1 MWDLLP
7 FENPVAVDF
16 EFEFGGHKSLEEAS
30 RSGERP
36 RPVCM
41 VAKHLRTGHTW
52 RIWRGE
58 FGPQLPFP
66 IDVLIAFYASAEL
79 GCFRAL
85 GLPFPTYVLDLFTEF
100 RALTNGRDTPNGASL
115 LGALTYF
122 GLDGVDV
129 SEKQDLRTLIL
140 SGGPWSADN
149 REAILRYC
157 ESDVLAL
164 ERLLPAMLP
173 HLDLPRALLRG
184 RFMKAAARIEWNGV
198 PKDTA
203 TLALLRRYWPDIQD
217 DLIAAVDKDYGVFDG
232 RSFRLERWERWLSV
246 HGIPW
251 PRLQSG
257 RLDLSDDTFRQM
269 ARAYPAVSPMR
280 ELRSALSE
288 MRLSDLAVGSD
299 GRNRT
304 LLSAF
309 RSRTGRCQP
318 SNTRYIFGPSV
329 WLRNLIKPPPGHGV
343 AYIDWCQ
350 QELGIAAALSGDRA
364 LQAAYVSG
372 DPYLAFAKQAGAVPP
387 DATKHTHGPQRE
399 LFKQYA
405 LAVIFGMEAEG
416 LAGRIGQPVIV
427 GRDLLRAHHETY
439 RQFWRW
445 SDAAVDHAVL
455 TGSIV
460 TTFGWPLHVGPNFNP
475 RSLRN
480 FPCQA
485 NGAEMLRLAACFA
498 TEQGIEV
505 CALIHDAVLVCAPLD
520 RLDADVEA
528 MRACMAK
535 ASRIVLDGF
544 ELRTDVHLV
553 RYPDHYSDP
562 RGTVMWDRVMR
573 LIADREGA
581 KQQGVA

>member
-1 MWDLLP
+1 M
-7 FENPVAVDF
+7 VVDF
-16 EFEFGGHKSLEEAS
+16 EFEFGGHATLEDAG

-41 VAKHLRTGHTW
+41 VAKDLRSGQTW
-52 RIWRGE
+52 ERFRGE
-58 FGPQLPFP
+58 FGPQPPFP
-66 IDVLIAFYASAEL
+66 TGPDSVLIAYYASAEL

-85 GLPFPTYVLDLFTEF
+85 GWQFPTFVLDLFTEF
-100 RALTNGRDTPNGASL
+100 RALTNGRNTPRGASL
-115 LGALTYF
+115 LGALTCF
-122 GLDGVDV
+122 ALDGIDA
-129 SEKQDLRTLIL
+129 SEKQDLRARIL
-140 SGGPWSADN
+140 AGGPWSAEDC
-149 REAILRYC
+149 AAFLKYC
-157 ESDVLAL
+157 GSDVLAL
-164 ERLLPAMLP
+164 ERLLPVMLP
-173 HLDLPRALLRG
+173 HINLPWALLRG
-184 RFMKAAARIEWNGV
+184 RFMKAVALIEWNGV
-198 PKDTA
+198 PIDTT
-203 TLALLRRYWPDIQD
+203 TLALLWMYWVDIQD
-217 DLIAAVDKDYGVFDG
+217 DLIAAVDADYGVFDG
-232 RSFRLERWERWLSV
+232 RSFRLERWERWLV
-246 HGIPW
+246 AHGIPW
-251 PRLQSG
+251 PRLESG
-257 RLDLSDDTFRQM
+257 RLDLSDDTFQM
-269 ARAYPAVSPMR
+269 ARAYPAVSAMR
-280 ELRSALSE
+280 ELRSELSD

-309 RSRTGRCQP
+309 LSRTGRCQP

-329 WLRNLIKPPPGHGV
+329 WLRNLIKPPPGFGV
-343 AYIDWCQ
+343 AYVDWCQ
-350 QELGIAAALSGDRA
+350 QEHGIAAVLSGDTTM
-364 LQAAYVSG
+364 QAAYVSG
-372 DPYLAFAKQAGAVPP
+372 DPYLAFAQQAGAVPS
-387 DATKHTHGPQRE
+387 DATKHSHGPQRE
-399 LFKQYA
+399 LFKQCA
-405 LAVIFGMEAEG
+405 LAVAYGMEAEG
-416 LAGRIGQPVIV
+416 LARRIGQPPIV
-427 GRDLLRAHHETY
+427 GRNLLRSHRETY

-455 TGSIV
+455 TGSIA

-505 CALIHDAVLVCAPLD
+505 CALIHDAVLICAPLG
-520 RLDADVEA
+520 RLDSEVEA

-544 ELRTDVHLV
+544 ELRTVVHPV

-573 LIADREGA
+573 LIAARKGA

>member
-1 MWDLLP
+1 MWDRLP
-7 FENPVAVDF
+7 FKHLVAVDF
-16 EFEFGGHKSLEEAS
+16 EFDFGGHVSLEDAS

-41 VAKHLRTGHTW
+41 VAKDLRSGQTW
-52 RIWRGE
+52 RAFSRRIRAATA
-58 FGPQLPFP
+58 FP
-66 IDVLIAFYASAEL
+66 HRAGQCAHRLLCQRRA

-85 GLPFPTYVLDLFTEF
+85 GWQFPIFVLDLFTEF
-100 RALTNGRDTPNGASL
+100 RALTNGRNTPNGASL

-122 GLDGVDV
+122 GLDGIDA

-140 SGGPWSADN
+140 SGGPWSAEE
-149 REAILRYC
+149 RAAILRYC

-198 PKDTA
+198 PNDTA
-203 TLALLRRYWPDIQD
+203 TLALLRRYWTDIQD

-251 PRLQSG
+251 PRLESG

-350 QELGIAAALSGDRA
+350 QEHGIAAVLSGD
-364 LQAAYVSG
+364 
-372 DPYLAFAKQAGAVPP
+372 K
-387 DATKHTHGPQRE
+387 
-399 LFKQYA
+399 
-405 LAVIFGMEAEG
+405 
-416 LAGRIGQPVIV
+416 
-427 GRDLLRAHHETY
+427 AH
-439 RQFWRW
+439 
-445 SDAAVDHAVL
+445 
-455 TGSIV
+455 
-460 TTFGWPLHVGPNFNP
+460 
-475 RSLRN
+475 
-480 FPCQA
+480 
-485 NGAEMLRLAACFA
+485 
-498 TEQGIEV
+498 
-505 CALIHDAVLVCAPLD
+505 
-520 RLDADVEA
+520 
-528 MRACMAK
+528 
-535 ASRIVLDGF
+535 ASR
-544 ELRTDVHLV
+544 LRV
-553 RYPDHYSDP
+553 
-562 RGTVMWDRVMR
+562 G
-573 LIADREGA
+573 
-581 KQQGVA
+581 